1 MGRQKISK
9 VDHLKRTEVIKREL
23 SQSKNGSTPSKTV
36 PLETQ
41 TLSSKK
47 TTPSAKQLN
56 RKHVSTPSKT
66 VPLETQTPSSKK
78 TTPSAKQLNRKHVST
93 PSKTVP
99 LQTQTLN
106 PPPKQSPPKKRITTV
121 YTPPARVWNRD
132 YRNDNVREQNVV
144 EKDNSTK
151 ISVTT
156 SYQGSN
162 HSEVSLT
169 MTYTNVVHSTL
180 HRNQS
185 PDLFSDID
193 ELNENTEGCR
203 GTEER
208 VEAGM
213 VPSSED
219 QERMEETVATDFRT
233 ERAEAGMVPSSEDQE
248 RIEET
253 VATDFS
259 TVRVEAGMVPS
270 SGDQDRMED
279 TIARSFSTERVE
291 AGMVPS
297 SDWCPAVVRDTVDSV
312 CADRQTEAGRVPNSR
327 DKGIVSKRRTQT
339 IDLRKERKRKIE
351 SEPLK
356 NSDNPKTIKKL
367 FKNRVKTIATGGHE
381 LHRKAR
387 RTPDYMI
394 LIRDSVHSKDEKN
407 PRVTAGK
414 ILAFGE
420 GELARQFVHNGLK
433 FNRDNYFFHKNPY
446 NLEEKCEFSDN
457 SDIDQSSDVSI
468 TTNVRD
474 GGSDIESNRDISLA
488 SDQSS
493 DNGCYQHSKTTKKD
507 NKKQEAKAIKAKEK
521 KKRQEANKILSSTDM
536 TDILPASRQ
545 KIFSKKPKKIAKQAK
560 QKKK

>member
-23 SQSKNGSTPSKTV
+23 SQSKNG
-36 PLETQ
+36 
-41 TLSSKK
+41 
-47 TTPSAKQLN
+47 
-56 RKHVSTPSKT
+56 STPSKT

-213 VPSSED
+213 VPSS
-219 QERMEETVATDFRT
+219 
-233 ERAEAGMVPSSEDQE
+233 
-248 RIEET
+248 
-253 VATDFS
+253 
-259 TVRVEAGMVPS
+259 
-270 SGDQDRMED
+270 GDQDRMED

-339 IDLRKERKRKIE
+339 VDLRKERKRKIE